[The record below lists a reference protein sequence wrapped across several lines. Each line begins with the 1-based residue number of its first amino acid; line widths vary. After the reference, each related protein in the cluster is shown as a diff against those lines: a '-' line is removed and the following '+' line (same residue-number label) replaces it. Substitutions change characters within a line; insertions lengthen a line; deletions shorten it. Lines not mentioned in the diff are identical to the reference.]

1 MSTICTQSG
10 LIILIINSEDPL
22 GDPSSIRAKASDIRR
37 FISEKHIDLKVI
49 WLNPELDSDNDSS
62 DDDDDENFLFFKSL
76 IGGENCKRCDVF
88 VVKAIVK
95 RILDG
100 FKGDVKPNV
109 KPDVKPEPTPSGPTP
124 LSDAFLKSLL
134 QLTTQIKYDKGLL
147 KLLKIEIH
155 RRRTI
160 SLFGSSILP
169 KNTVIK
175 GSIVLGE
182 KVVGMENWTDKE
194 REIFRDVRSDC
205 VRKVTVKRKKEE
217 VDEEEDDEIK
227 NEKKPKIEFFPDP
240 EQTAIEKY
248 GALKVDELKDYLRW
262 NDIILKGNKSFILKK
277 VVDAS
282 LRGRLGR
289 CGDCGGRVE
298 IDEGGDGGLICK
310 GNWSEDLGRI
320 TCENKWPKMSF
331 PWRLNFI
338 KQHPSDDE
346 MQRIVEENKTISAEQ
361 GEDGKASFLAPRCTI
376 F

>member
-1 MSTICTQSG
+1 M
-10 LIILIINSEDPL
+10 
-22 GDPSSIRAKASDIRR
+22 
-37 FISEKHIDLKVI
+37 
-49 WLNPELDSDNDSS
+49 
-62 DDDDDENFLFFKSL
+62 
-76 IGGENCKRCDVF
+76 
-88 VVKAIVK
+88 
-95 RILDG
+95 
-100 FKGDVKPNV
+100 
-109 KPDVKPEPTPSGPTP
+109 
-124 LSDAFLKSLL
+124 
-134 QLTTQIKYDKGLL
+134 
-147 KLLKIEIH
+147 
-155 RRRTI
+155 
-160 SLFGSSILP
+160 
-169 KNTVIK
+169 
-175 GSIVLGE
+175 
-182 KVVGMENWTDKE
+182 
-194 REIFRDVRSDC
+194 
-205 VRKVTVKRKKEE
+205 
-217 VDEEEDDEIK
+217 
-227 NEKKPKIEFFPDP
+227 
-240 EQTAIEKY
+240 
-248 GALKVDELKDYLRW
+248 KVDELKDYLRW